1 MDYIPTFKNTF
12 DSVSQLPT
20 VMTTDNMD
28 EEINEQYYFFLLCL
42 RPSPVLPCNFMMFFS
57 QTSSQV

>member
-20 VMTTDNMD
+20 VMTMDNMD
-28 EEINEQYYFFLLCL
+28 GKEINEQYYF
-42 RPSPVLPCNFMMFFS
+42 SYYV
-57 QTSSQV
+57 